1 MKRNSIWRFAVGAA
15 LTAAICACTGCGQ
28 ERDGSLREQ
37 AVSRKEDA
45 AAAASDVAAGS
56 GSSQSP
62 DLAAGSG
69 NGQSSDQAAE
79 NGNSQTADRTDG
91 DVGDATEDLTDES
104 GTASGASGEVSLE
117 GLTVSIHG
125 DSISTYENWIPYGY
139 NNFYPMS
146 GDVTDVL
153 DTWWIQLFDD
163 TGMKLC
169 ANASSAGSTCAGD
182 STDAEDP
189 QVGCDDFRVTDLSDK
204 NGAYPDIIIVFIGT
218 NDLLGNITL
227 GDNDGTRAVEEGFI
241 DNFADAYTLMLDKL
255 ENYYP
260 AAEIYCCTLLQT
272 GDYGTETPYVPF
284 TNGQGLTAEDYSRQI
299 EKIAEH
305 KGYPA
310 VDLYHCGIETD
321 NLQEMTSDG
330 VHPTPKGM
338 KCIAEAVGAAIRDTR
353 SR

>member
-1 MKRNSIWRFAVGAA
+1 MKRNSIWRFAAGAV
-15 LTAAICACTGCGQ
+15 LTAAVCVCTGCGQ
-28 ERDGSLREQ
+28 EKNGYSGQQ
-37 AVSRKEDA
+37 AASQKEDDA
-45 AAAASDVAAGS
+45 ADSAETTGTAGENEGQ
-56 GSSQSP
+56 GSS
-62 DLAAGSG
+62 DG
-69 NGQSSDQAAE
+69 AE
-79 NGNSQTADRTDG
+79 AD
-91 DVGDATEDLTDES
+91 
-104 GTASGASGEVSLE
+104 LE

-146 GDVTDVL
+146 GEVTDVL
-153 DTWWIQLFDD
+153 DTWWIQMFDD

-189 QVGCDDFRVTDLSDK
+189 QVGCDDFRVTDLSDQ
-204 NGAYPDIIIVFIGT
+204 NGAYPDIIIVFMGT

-227 GDNDGTRAVEEGFI
+227 GDNDGTKAVEEGFI
-241 DNFADAYTLMLDKL
+241 DNFSDAYALMLDKL

-284 TNGQGLTAEDYSRQI
+284 TNGQGLTAEDYSRRI
-299 EKIAEH
+299 ETIAGN
-305 KGYPA
+305 KGYPV
-310 VDLYHCGIETD
+310 VDLYHCGIETG

-330 VHPTPKGM
+330 VHPTPEGM
-338 KCIAEAVGAAIRDTR
+338 KCIAEAVGGVIRNTYGR
-353 SR
+353 